1 MKVYISADIE
11 GTAGIT
17 HWDEAERGKTGYE
30 QAAEYMTR
38 EVVAAC
44 EGAYAAGAVD
54 ITVKDA
60 HWTALNIIP
69 DRLPRDARIIRGW
82 SGHPWSMIQE
92 IDGTFD
98 ALVMTGYHSAAGA
111 GGNPLAHTITGGYA
125 KITVNGIVANQYLL
139 MRNAAAIVGVPT
151 VFVSGDA
158 NLCAMVRTVD
168 AAIHT
173 VATFEG
179 IGDSTVSIHPEKS
192 CEMIR
197 AGVAAALADNAARV
211 EPTLAE
217 SFDVVVR
224 FIRDE
229 DAYRA
234 SFYPGAQLIDPHE
247 IAFSSDDFNDVMTML
262 AFVHPSEED

>member
-1 MKVYISADIE
+1 VKVYISADIE

-17 HWDEAERGKTGYE
+17 HWNEAEKGKPGYE

-44 EGAYAAGAVD
+44 EGAAAAGATA

-69 DRLPRDARIIRGW
+69 DRLPVGVRLIRGW

-92 IDGTFD
+92 IDETYD

-111 GGNPLAHTITGGYA
+111 GGNPLAHTITDGYA
-125 KITVNGIVANQYLL
+125 KITINGVVSNEYLL
-139 MRNAAAIVGVPT
+139 MRHAAATLGVPT
-151 VFVSGDA
+151 VFISGDA
-158 NLCAMVRTVD
+158 NLCGMVKSVD
-168 AAIHT
+168 PGIHT

-179 IGDSTVSIHPEKS
+179 VGDSTISIHPGKS
-192 CEMIR
+192 CDLIR
-197 AGVAAALADNAARV
+197 EGVAAALADEAARAK
-211 EPTLAE
+211 PPLDA

-224 FIRDE
+224 FVRDE

-234 SFYPGAQLIDPHE
+234 SFFPGARLIDPHE
-247 IAFSSDDFNDVMTML
+247 IAFASADFNDVMTML
-262 AFVHPSEED
+262 SFVHPSEPS